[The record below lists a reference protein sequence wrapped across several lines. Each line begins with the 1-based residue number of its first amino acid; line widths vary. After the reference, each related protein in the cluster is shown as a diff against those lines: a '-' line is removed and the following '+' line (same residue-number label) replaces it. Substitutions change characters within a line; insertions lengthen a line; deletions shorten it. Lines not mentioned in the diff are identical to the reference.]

1 LAAERLSGGAVGEN
15 KKWDTTVRRLMELI
29 FAAVDGVLPR
39 RGLQPVRGDVAA

>member
-1 LAAERLSGGAVGEN
+1 MAAAHRSDVAVLEN
-15 KKWDTTVRRLMELI
+15 QQLDTTVHRVMDLI